1 MSCQQGR
8 ADYVARASHL
18 LFAPFCCSDFDLM
31 LRMMIR
37 VRMLMLV
44 LMRMLI
50 RIMMMMMKVIMI
62 NIVWRVTPFFSSN
75 FRDEG

>member
-31 LRMMIR
+31 LRVLIMMRMLIMI
-37 VRMLMLV
+37 RMLMLV
-44 LMRMLI
+44 T
-50 RIMMMMMKVIMI
+50 MMKVIMI
-62 NIVWRVTPFFSSN
+62 NIVWRVPRISFLLLFAAQTLI
-75 FRDEG
+75 